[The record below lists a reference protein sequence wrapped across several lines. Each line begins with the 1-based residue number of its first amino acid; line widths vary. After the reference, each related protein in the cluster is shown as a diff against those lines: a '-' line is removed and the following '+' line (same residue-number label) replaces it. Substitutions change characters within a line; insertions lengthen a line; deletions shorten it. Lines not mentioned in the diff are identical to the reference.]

1 MDKLQNT
8 GNRQQVK
15 EYGKWTMYTVQN
27 TGNRQQVK
35 EYGKWTSYRIQEMNN
50 IHCAEYRK

>member
-1 MDKLQNT
+1 MDKL
-8 GNRQQVK
+8 
-15 EYGKWTMYTVQN
+15 QN